1 MLKRGYLRRAENGQK
16 GIKKVFTLDLHKR
29 KRKKSKKEKSFEF
42 YRSQN
47 VEAQGIKI
55 GGLEIE
61 IAPKGD

>member
-1 MLKRGYLRRAENGQK
+1 VQKRGYLRRAENGQK
-16 GIKKVFTLDLHKR
+16 GIKKVFTLDLHKG
-29 KRKKSKKEKSFEF
+29 KREKSKKEKSFEF

-47 VEAQGIKI
+47 VEVQGIKK